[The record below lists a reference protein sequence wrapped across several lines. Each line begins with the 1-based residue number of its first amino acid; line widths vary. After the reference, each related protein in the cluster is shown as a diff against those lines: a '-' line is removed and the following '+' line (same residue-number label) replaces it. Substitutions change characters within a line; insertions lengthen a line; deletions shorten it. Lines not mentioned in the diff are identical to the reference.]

1 MASGSVETSGTD
13 FPLLSDICNCRYF
26 SFRASVS
33 RLGFAPRVLR
43 LLHLSGI
50 HLKYPMWVYHSIT
63 VAVGI
68 ALYNCTQLHNIRSAA
83 SCLNCYLLRMQH
95 EAERYLR
102 QKHGGVPNGPRR
114 ETEARKSRIV
124 AKIQTPFHASDRA
137 PFRTCDFSTFRASA
151 QILFKRGFKKPI

>member
-1 MASGSVETSGTD
+1 MWRSY
-13 FPLLSDICNCRYF
+13 IQRNCRYF

-50 HLKYPMWVYHSIT
+50 HLKYPMWVLPGIG

-68 ALYNCTQLHNIRSAA
+68 ALYNCTQLHNIRIAA

-95 EAERYLR
+95 EAEVPS

-124 AKIQTPFHASDRA
+124 AKIQTPFHASERA
-137 PFRTCDFSTFRASA
+137 PVPTPRIFATLCQVSRLGANSF
-151 QILFKRGFKKPI
+151 